1 MRVKQTLMGLA
12 LLASSAVAMGAAP
25 NDLGIFFPDVAL
37 DGRDREAVS
46 VAAEWMQGERYPF
59 LDGQK
64 TMYLYGGG
72 QATLVCAPLRLCL
85 IELQAGEKVQPNGI
99 QLGDS
104 ARWQATPVVGSD
116 MTTSVVMKP
125 VQVGLD
131 TNIALITDQR
141 TYHVRLISRAAD
153 YMPVIGWTYPDEQ
166 KAAWDA
172 YYKQVATTTEKN
184 TLPTGENIAGMD
196 FRYRIEGCETCG
208 WRPLR
213 VYNNGVQTVIDL
225 PSLQG
230 KEAPALLVLDS
241 SGQEALVNYRVAG
254 SRYLVDQVFSEAV
267 LVIGIGDKQERV
279 TIRRG
284 G

>member
-1 MRVKQTLMGLA
+1 MRVKQTLLGLA
-12 LLASSAVAMGAAP
+12 LLASSAAAIGATP
-25 NDLGIFFPDVAL
+25 NDLGIFFPDQPL
-37 DGRDREAVS
+37 DGRDSEAVK
-46 VAAEWMQGERYPF
+46 VAAEWMQDERYPF
-59 LDGQK
+59 RDGQK
-64 TMYLYGGG
+64 TVYLYGGG

-85 IELQAGEKVQPNGI
+85 IELQSGEKVQPSGI

-104 ARWQATPVVGSD
+104 ARWQATPVVGTD
-116 MTTSVVMKP
+116 MTTSVVLKP

-131 TNIALITDQR
+131 TNIALITDRR
-141 TYHVRLISRAAD
+141 TYHVRLISREQD
-153 YMPVIGWTYPDEQ
+153 YMPVIGWSYRDEQ

-172 YYKQVATTTEKN
+172 YYKQAATTTEKN

-196 FRYRIEGCETCG
+196 FRYRIEGCEACG

-241 SGQEALVNYRVAG
+241 SGQESLVNYRVVG
-254 SRYLVDQVFSEAV
+254 SRYLVDQVFAEAV
-267 LVIGIGDKQERV
+267 LVIGVGDKQERV

>member
-1 MRVKQTLMGLA
+1 MMRVKQTLMGLM
-12 LLASSAVAMGAAP
+12 LLASSAAMGETP

-46 VAAEWMQGERYPF
+46 VAAGWMQDERYPF
-59 LDGQK
+59 RDGQK

-85 IELQAGEKVQPNGI
+85 IELQAGEKVQPSGI

-131 TNIALITDQR
+131 TNIALITDRR
-141 TYHVRLISRAAD
+141 TYHVRLISRSDD

-166 KAAWDA
+166 KSRVGGVL
-172 YYKQVATTTEKN
+172 QTS
-184 TLPTGENIAGMD
+184 
-196 FRYRIEGCETCG
+196 GCHD
-208 WRPLR
+208 R
-213 VYNNGVQTVIDL
+213 
-225 PSLQG
+225 
-230 KEAPALLVLDS
+230 
-241 SGQEALVNYRVAG
+241 
-254 SRYLVDQVFSEAV
+254 
-267 LVIGIGDKQERV
+267 
-279 TIRRG
+279 
-284 G
+284 